1 MLHVHWKNQLYK
13 VLLEKYQQ
21 QQQTSK
27 AIWKQ
32 GQLIDSIVTWLTHF
46 ILPQCCLILLLLQ
59 YNWPIDPRKQKRLL
73 SFFWQIKH
81 SYDLWE
87 GKMDPCE
94 RPATS
99 HHLSWLTS
107 GSGFQR
113 GVTLSPLCYIVL
125 FTHKTTVTKMLFIK
139 GKKTRQNG
147 TNSCSVSRLYINITL
162 RMGLKM
168 KVGKL

>member
-1 MLHVHWKNQLYK
+1 
-13 VLLEKYQQ
+13 
-21 QQQTSK
+21 
-27 AIWKQ
+27 
-32 GQLIDSIVTWLTHF
+32 
-46 ILPQCCLILLLLQ
+46 
-59 YNWPIDPRKQKRLL
+59 
-73 SFFWQIKH
+73 
-81 SYDLWE
+81 
-87 GKMDPCE
+87 MDPCE

-99 HHLSWLTS
+99 HHLSWHTS

-125 FTHKTTVTKMLFIK
+125 FTHKNTVTKMLFIK

-168 KVGKL
+168 KVGKLQNDKFTRRGLFINLVELAKAIATRADNLGLVLPCCISSQGCS